1 MAGVTRRQLLKLA
14 GSAACAAVLSPAV
27 GISQVFGAELESGDN
42 LLPPPT
48 PLGRV
53 ATWGIEIREDSKR
66 KSKLI
71 RTARRDEVL
80 RLYGQATGEAV
91 MPNNATWYKTEDGYA
106 HSAWVQPVEDIKNVA
121 EPDRA
126 AWKFWGEITVPFSDS
141 LAAPDPKA
149 RRYMRL
155 YYTSVFRVIGAVMGK
170 DYQWWYRLQD
180 GITWEPGPYVP
191 AMHIRRMDPSEL
203 TPLSPG
209 VTDKHIEVNL
219 GAQTITAY
227 ENGRP
232 VLTSRVA
239 SGYGDNFTPPGMHRV
254 LSKTPASRMT
264 GGIGDDFYD
273 LPGVPFPTY
282 FTQNSAAIHGAYWHN
297 DFGRPRS
304 HGCLNVSA
312 PVARWFWRW
321 TEPSAPY
328 DAVRYKTPRNAGG
341 TFVKVSPAQV
351 RA

>member
-14 GSAACAAVLSPAV
+14 GSAVCAAALSPVAE
-27 GISQVFGAELESGDN
+27 ISHVLAAELEGGDN
-42 LLPPPT
+42 LIPPPT

-53 ATWGIEIREDSKR
+53 ATWGIEIREESKR

-71 RTARRDEVL
+71 RIARRDEVL
-80 RLYGQATGEAV
+80 RLSGQAMGEAV

-106 HSAWVQPVEDIKNVA
+106 HSSWVQPVEDIQNVA

-126 AWKFWGEITVPFSDS
+126 AAKFWGEITVPFSDS
-141 LAAPDPKA
+141 RAAPDPKA

-155 YYTSVFRVIGAVMGK
+155 YYTSVFRVIEAVMDK

-180 GITWEPGPYVP
+180 GITWGPGPYVP
-191 AMHIRRMDPSEL
+191 AAHMRRIDPSEL

-219 GAQTITAY
+219 EAQTITAF
-227 ENGRP
+227 ENGYA
-232 VLTSRVA
+232 VLVSRVA
-239 SGYGDNFTPPGMHRV
+239 SGYGENFTPPGTHRV

-282 FTQNSAAIHGAYWHN
+282 FTRGAAAIHGAYWHN

-328 DAVRYKTPRNAGG
+328 DAVRYKTPQDTEG
-341 TFVKVSPAQV
+341 TIVKVSRAQV
-351 RA
+351 PA